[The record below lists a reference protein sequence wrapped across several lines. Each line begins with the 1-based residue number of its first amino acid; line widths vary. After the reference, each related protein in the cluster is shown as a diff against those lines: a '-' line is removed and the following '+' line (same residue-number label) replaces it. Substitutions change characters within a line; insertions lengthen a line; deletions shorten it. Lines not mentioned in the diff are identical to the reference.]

1 MSAFGTAGEES
12 QRTIWYGSLLIFIA
26 VIPGSMSN
34 VYKEESFKEF
44 NLDVF
49 YLSTYV
55 SVWQAIMSFL
65 CIPLFSLSYFGG
77 IPIED
82 MPRNLADGWQ
92 CFLGQHLAGYAC
104 ETASP
109 SSAGLVVMF
118 VFANFLY
125 NVVLL
130 MMVKHGSALSLV
142 IACAM
147 ALPLTNIVF
156 TQSWVMGEDVETFS
170 IYNMVGLVLVVVGF
184 LAYSIVQEGETGE
197 FMVPTTGA
205 AQGHGMYLTEYFPSV
220 SELDY
225 YYGHR
230 QPERRHSF
238 DFHSSPSI
246 QTLNAARKK
255 RVKRA
260 LRTQSASRTP

>member
-1 MSAFGTAGEES
+1 VRHSHGCDVVILLVAWKLTSMSAFVCTLSGVIIAGGLVSAFGTAGEDAT
-12 QRTIWYGSLLIFIA
+12 QRTLWYGSLLIFIA

-34 VYKEESFKEF
+34 VYKEESFKEY

-77 IPIED
+77 IPISE
-82 MPRNLADGWQ
+82 MPRNLADGWK
-92 CFLGQHLAGYAC
+92 CFTGEHLPGYAC
-104 ETASP
+104 ETSSP

-156 TQSWVMGEDVETFS
+156 TQSWVMGSDVESFS
-170 IYNMVGLVLVVVGF
+170 IYNMVRLTCGHIAGSGSTARLSS
-184 LAYSIVQEGETGE
+184 SI
-197 FMVPTTGA
+197 
-205 AQGHGMYLTEYFPSV
+205 
-220 SELDY
+220 
-225 YYGHR
+225 
-230 QPERRHSF
+230 
-238 DFHSSPSI
+238 SPSSG
-246 QTLNAARKK
+246 
-255 RVKRA
+255 VKR
-260 LRTQSASRTP
+260 S